1 MIKQEK
7 LNNKVIGILALAK
20 LKVNPFSILN
30 TNPILELI
38 ILLKIIPLTTTS
50 KNNCMAISNKNDS
63 ITSKK

>member
-1 MIKQEK
+1 MIKHEK

-38 ILLKIIPLTTTS
+38 ILLKIIHNILLI
-50 KNNCMAISNKNDS
+50 KNHFLHLAMLF
-63 ITSKK
+63 

>member
-20 LKVNPFSILN
+20 LKVNPFNILN

-50 KNNCMAISNKNDS
+50 KNNCMAINNKNDS

>member
-20 LKVNPFSILN
+20 LKVNPFNILN

-38 ILLKIIPLTTTS
+38 MLFYH
-50 KNNCMAISNKNDS
+50 NN
-63 ITSKK
+63 